1 MTESNSVRCGNIRGQ
16 DTCPLFPPSVL
27 GMQSLRHEEG
37 GVKPSS
43 VEKQMQSPFRFQ
55 YPQSV
60 GKQTI
65 VICQGKRYT

>member
-1 MTESNSVRCGNIRGQ
+1 
-16 DTCPLFPPSVL
+16 
-27 GMQSLRHEEG
+27 MQSLGLEEG
-37 GVKPSS
+37 GVKQRP